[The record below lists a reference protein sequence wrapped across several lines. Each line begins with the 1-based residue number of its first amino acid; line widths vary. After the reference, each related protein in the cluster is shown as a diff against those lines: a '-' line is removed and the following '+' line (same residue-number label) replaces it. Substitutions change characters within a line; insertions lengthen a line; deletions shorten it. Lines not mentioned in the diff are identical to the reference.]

1 VPSGRRGTWRL
12 TPPQSAYSSQGHRIH
27 MQHPVCVQV
36 RAQQAKVV
44 APDIHS
50 QVEGRGP
57 EILRALDIRWPPRR
71 GQTHIHCPLPL
82 HADRNPSW
90 RWDGRK
96 ERWFCTCGSGNI
108 VDLVIAMLGSDF
120 VTAAAWIRR
129 EALCIS
135 SIEPNSGVAQIEFEV
150 DKREAR
156 QLERER
162 QEEEHQAQRRR
173 VAQAIYGC
181 GLSAAGSIIE
191 PYLRSRSISIPVPDT
206 IRFLPA
212 TPLRYPHP
220 CMLAVYGL
228 ARELEPGR
236 LSIPAAD
243 IRGIHLT
250 KLNPDGTRKADVPRD
265 EVRRSIGGHG
275 WPIVLAPVN
284 DGGGLAIGEGI
295 ETMLSVAEVTGLG
308 AWAAGAAS
316 WMPVLANRVPSY
328 VEAVTAYAEADQ
340 GRLHAARL
348 AERLD
353 GRGFEVTIAEVG
365 R

>member
-1 VPSGRRGTWRL
+1 
-12 TPPQSAYSSQGHRIH
+12 
-27 MQHPVCVQV
+27 MQHSVCVQV

-57 EILRALDIRWPPRR
+57 EILRALDIPWPPRR
-71 GQTHIHCPLPL
+71 EQTHIHCPLPL

-90 RWDGRK
+90 RWDDRK

-108 VDLVIAMLGSDF
+108 VDLAIAMLGCDF

-129 EALCIS
+129 EALCFGF
-135 SIEPNSGVAQIEFEV
+135 IEPNSGVAQIEVEV

-156 QLERER
+156 QLERKR
-162 QEEEHQAQRRR
+162 QEAEHQAQRQR
-173 VAQAIYGC
+173 VAQAVHAR
-181 GLSAAGSIIE
+181 GLPAAGSIIE

-212 TPLRYPHP
+212 TPLRYPDP

-228 ARELEPGR
+228 ARELEPSR

-250 KLNPDGTRKADVPRD
+250 KLKPDGAGKADVPRD

-284 DGGGLAIGEGI
+284 DGGGLAIGEGV
-295 ETMLSVAEVTGLG
+295 ETMLSVAQVTGLG

-316 WMPVLANRVPSY
+316 WMPALADRVPSF
-328 VEAVTAYAEADQ
+328 VEAVSIYAEADL
-340 GRLHAARL
+340 GRRHVERL

-353 GRGFEVTIAEVG
+353 ARGFEITIVEVG